1 MKKFFVKAMLLATLG
16 VSTVSTLISCSD
28 DDNNKKEVVNPGTVQ
43 VDNTDLGGKNGL
55 TLKSGDKLVLTADK
69 AWTMTGAVVVGDGAV
84 LEIEPGTKIT
94 ASGGTSA
101 YVAVAQGG
109 KIFSKGTAEKPVIF
123 TAATEEKAAWGGIV
137 ICGKATINNG
147 TNQISEVGNLPYGG
161 SVDNDNS
168 GSITY
173 TQIRYAGARF
183 NGEKE
188 FNGLSLFGV
197 GNGTTIEGV
206 SVIDGSDDGVE
217 FFGGT
222 VNASKIVSINNDDD
236 AIDWTDGWRGSL
248 TDGYAKRLDAKVGN
262 RGIEADNR
270 KGNENASP
278 RSNPTLRNITL
289 IGYKTTDNEEA
300 GTNLFR
306 VGTYATLD
314 NVVVSGWATGFTF
327 KSDDTQNYFSE
338 GTHITNVKFIN
349 VDKEVDGISNDLVA
363 KMKNDEATGAGNGVE
378 LPDWAKGWSG
388 Y

>member
-16 VSTVSTLISCSD
+16 VSTVSTLTSCSGG
-28 DDNNKKEVVNPGTVQ
+28 DDNNKSENTGTVQ
-43 VDNTDLGGKNGL
+43 VDNTNLGGEKGL

-69 AWTMTGAVVVGDGAV
+69 AWTITGAVVVEDGGV
-84 LEIEPGTKIT
+84 LEIEPGTTIT

-109 KIFSKGTAEKPVIF
+109 KIYSKGTAAKPVIF
-123 TAATEEKAAWGGIV
+123 TATSKEKAAWGGIV
-137 ICGKATINNG
+137 LCGKAPINNG
-147 TNQISEVGNLPYGG
+147 TGQISEVANLPYGG
-161 SVDNDNS
+161 TVKNDNS
-168 GSITY
+168 GVITY
-173 TQIRYAGARF
+173 TQIRYAGARI

-206 SVIDGSDDGVE
+206 SVIDGSDDGIE

-222 VNASKIVSINNDDD
+222 VNVSKIVSINNDDD
-236 AIDWTDGWRGSL
+236 AIDWTDGWVGSL
-248 TDGYAKRLDAKVGN
+248 TDAYAKRTNAKVGN

-270 KGNENASP
+270 KGDESAEP
-278 RSNPTLRNITL
+278 RSNPTLKNITL
-289 IGYKTTDNEEA
+289 IGYKTTDNEDA

-314 NVVVSGWATGFTF
+314 NIVVSGWATGFTF
-327 KSDDTQNYFSE
+327 KSNDTQKYFSE
-338 GTHITNVKFIN
+338 GTHITNVKFHN
-349 VDKEVDGISNDLVA
+349 VDKKVEGISDDLVT
-363 KMKNDEATGAGNGVE
+363 KMENDKATGAGNGLE